1 MTRAITGRIPV
12 RIAAD
17 DDFEIQSQRE
27 VKRALTSRRLVHPA
41 SADNFGIWSQR

>member
-12 RIAAD
+12 RLAAD

-27 VKRALTSRRLVHPA
+27 VKRALRRRLVHPA